1 MELIGEQII
10 DLPRESVWK
19 ALNDPSV
26 LRGCVPGCESFDSSG
41 DNQYKV
47 VMQVAVGPIRSKF
60 TGKLLL
66 SEIVAPESYK
76 ISFDGS
82 GGVAGSG
89 KGHAVVRLEAM
100 GQKTRLTY
108 SVQAQVGGRLA
119 QVGARLIDG
128 VAKRMADL
136 FFEKFK
142 ESITLSDDDRVLPI
156 SADVD
161 AGIDSSSKRK
171 WFVLATIVAIV
182 AVIYFFKR
190 SV

>member
-10 DLPRESVWK
+10 TLPRDIVWK

-26 LRGCVPGCESFDSSG
+26 LSQCVPGCESFELTGES
-41 DNQYKV
+41 QYKV

-66 SEIVAPESYK
+66 SDIFAPHSYK

-89 KGHAVVRLEAM
+89 KGHAVVKLEEM
-100 GQKTRLTY
+100 GEQTKLTY
-108 SVQAQVGGRLA
+108 AVNAQVGGRLA

-128 VAKRMADL
+128 VAKRMADI

-142 ESITLSDDDRVLPI
+142 EKITMSESHDNAISNPSSFALPMQHK
-156 SADVD
+156 
-161 AGIDSSSKRK
+161 GR
-171 WFVLATIVAIV
+171 WLLLAVVIAA
-182 AVIYFFKR
+182 AVVVYYTTR
-190 SV
+190 

>member
-10 DLPRESVWK
+10 ALPRESVWK

-26 LRGCVPGCESFDSSG
+26 LRECVPGCESFDSVG
-41 DNQYKV
+41 DNLYKV

-66 SEIVAPESYK
+66 SEINAPESYK
-76 ISFDGS
+76 ISFEGS

-89 KGHAVVRLEAM
+89 KGHAVVSLEVM
-100 GQKTRLTY
+100 GQQTRLRY

-128 VAKRMADL
+128 VAKRMADM

-142 ESITLSDDDRVLPI
+142 ERVTVRAEGGEQPI
-156 SADVD
+156 SSGAE
-161 AGIDSSSKRK
+161 APSAFKGK
-171 WFVLATIVAIV
+171 WIVLAAIAAIATIV
-182 AVIYFFKR
+182 YFVTR
-190 SV
+190 

>member
-10 DLPRESVWK
+10 ALPRDIVWK

-26 LRGCVPGCESFDSSG
+26 LSQCVPGCESFDLTSES
-41 DNQYKV
+41 QYKV
-47 VMQVAVGPIRSKF
+47 VMQVAVGPIRSRF

-66 SEIVAPESYK
+66 SDIIAPHSYK

-89 KGHAVVRLEAM
+89 KGHAVVKLEEM
-100 GQKTRLTY
+100 GEQTKLTY
-108 SVQAQVGGRLA
+108 AVHAQVGGRLA

-128 VAKRMADL
+128 VAKRMADI

-142 ESITLSDDDRVLPI
+142 EKITMSKSDNNSISNPSSVALPMQHK
-156 SADVD
+156 
-161 AGIDSSSKRK
+161 GR
-171 WFVLATIVAIV
+171 WFLLAAVIAV
-182 AVIYFFKR
+182 AVVIYYTTR
-190 SV
+190 

>member
-1 MELIGEQII
+1 M
-10 DLPRESVWK
+10 VWK

-26 LRGCVPGCESFDSSG
+26 LSQCVPGCESFDLTGES
-41 DNQYKV
+41 QYKV

-66 SEIVAPESYK
+66 SDIVAPHSYK

-89 KGHAVVRLEAM
+89 KGHAVVKLEEL
-100 GQKTRLTY
+100 GEQTKLTY
-108 SVQAQVGGRLA
+108 AVNAQVGGRLA

-128 VAKRMADL
+128 VAKRMADM

-142 ESITLSDDDRVLPI
+142 EKITKSEGNDNLIAKPSAVALPK
-156 SADVD
+156 
-161 AGIDSSSKRK
+161 SSKGI
-171 WFVLATIVAIV
+171 WLLIAVVAAAFVVYYTT
-182 AVIYFFKR
+182 R
-190 SV
+190 

>member
-10 DLPRESVWK
+10 VLPRDIVWK

-26 LRGCVPGCESFDSSG
+26 LSQCVPGCESFDLTGES
-41 DNQYKV
+41 QYKV

-66 SEIVAPESYK
+66 SDIVAPHSYK

-89 KGHAVVRLEAM
+89 KGHAVVKLEEV
-100 GQKTRLTY
+100 GKQTKLTY
-108 SVQAQVGGRLA
+108 SVHAQVGGRLA

-128 VAKRMADL
+128 VAKRMADI

-142 ESITLSDDDRVLPI
+142 EKVTLSQGNDNLISKPSSDSLPKP
-156 SADVD
+156 
-161 AGIDSSSKRK
+161 SKGR
-171 WFVLATIVAIV
+171 WLLL
-182 AVIYFFKR
+182 AVIAAAFVIYYTTR
-190 SV
+190 

>member
-10 DLPRESVWK
+10 VLPRDIVWK

-26 LRGCVPGCESFDSSG
+26 LSQCVPGCESFDLTGES
-41 DNQYKV
+41 QYKV
-47 VMQVAVGPIRSKF
+47 VMQVAVGPIRSRF

-66 SEIVAPESYK
+66 SDIVAPHSYK

-89 KGHAVVRLEAM
+89 KGHAVVKLEEL
-100 GQKTRLTY
+100 GEQTKLTY
-108 SVQAQVGGRLA
+108 SVNAQVGGRLA

-128 VAKRMADL
+128 VAKRMADI

-142 ESITLSDDDRVLPI
+142 EKITKSVGNETLIAEPSSLALSK
-156 SADVD
+156 
-161 AGIDSSSKRK
+161 SSKGR
-171 WFVLATIVAIV
+171 WLLIAVVAAAF
-182 AVIYFFKR
+182 AVYYTTR
-190 SV
+190 

>member
-10 DLPRESVWK
+10 ALPRDIVWK

-26 LRGCVPGCESFDSSG
+26 LSQCVPGCESFDLTGES
-41 DNQYKV
+41 QYKV

-66 SEIVAPESYK
+66 SDIVAPHSYK

-89 KGHAVVRLEAM
+89 KGHAVVKLEEM
-100 GQKTRLTY
+100 GEQTKLTY
-108 SVQAQVGGRLA
+108 AVHAQVGGRLA

-128 VAKRMADL
+128 VAKRMADI

-142 ESITLSDDDRVLPI
+142 EKITLNEGVSNEKPQPFP
-156 SADVD
+156 AP
-161 AGIDSSSKRK
+161 SSKPSISRGHL
-171 WFVLATIVAIV
+171 LAFIAAAIV
-182 AVIYFFKR
+182 IIYYVSR
-190 SV
+190 

>member
-1 MELIGEQII
+1 VELIGEQII
-10 DLPRESVWK
+10 LLPRDIVWK

-26 LRGCVPGCESFDSSG
+26 LSQCVPGCESFDLTG
-41 DNQYKV
+41 ERQYKV

-66 SEIVAPESYK
+66 SDIVAPHSYK

-89 KGHAVVRLEAM
+89 KGHAVVKLEEL
-100 GQKTRLTY
+100 GEQTKLTY
-108 SVQAQVGGRLA
+108 TVNAQVGGRLA

-128 VAKRMADL
+128 VAKRMADI

-142 ESITLSDDDRVLPI
+142 EKITMSESNDNVISNPASVALPKQHT
-156 SADVD
+156 
-161 AGIDSSSKRK
+161 GR
-171 WFVLATIVAIV
+171 WLLLAAI
-182 AVIYFFKR
+182 AAAFVIYYTTR
-190 SV
+190 

>member
-1 MELIGEQII
+1 MELTGEQLIA
-10 DLPRESVWK
+10 LPRDIVWK

-26 LRGCVPGCESFDSSG
+26 LSQCVPGCESFDLTG

-66 SEIVAPESYK
+66 SDIIAPDSYK

-89 KGHAVVRLEAM
+89 KGHAAVKLESL
-100 GQKTRLTY
+100 GKQTKLTY
-108 SVQAQVGGRLA
+108 SVHAQVGGRLA

-128 VAKRMADL
+128 VAKRMADI

-142 ESITLSDDDRVLPI
+142 EKVI
-156 SADVD
+156 SSEGQNHIVEQ
-161 AGIDSSSKRK
+161 SSSAPSPRPSLSG
-171 WFVLATIVAIV
+171 WLGLAITVVVI
-182 AVIYFFKR
+182 AVIYYLTR
-190 SV
+190 